1 MTKTYNI
8 LERGDMMNFYNPYYM
23 SMPIASG
30 RGISSLFG
38 RGGFN
43 LGNLLN
49 GAQRTLGLINQA
61 IPLIKQAAPMVRNA
75 KTMFKVMNEFKK
87 VDTPQ
92 TKINKELQ
100 SEQKN
105 VYDSSV
111 TDSQFNDFS
120 SNGGP
125 TFFV

>member
-75 KTMFKVMNEFKK
+75 KTMFQVMNEFKK
-87 VDTPQ
+87 VESPQ
-92 TKINKELQ
+92 DEINNVS
-100 SEQKN
+100 SESSPEVKQTNN
-105 VYDSSV
+105 VGNSISDS
-111 TDSQFNDFS
+111 
-120 SNGGP
+120 GP
-125 TFFV
+125 TFFI